1 MKTSA
6 FVTPRH
12 CEFHRKGK
20 RDNHGRLVCCSD
32 ALSITMP
39 PSLMGALAG
48 KLEGARVA
56 ERAAPARSW
65 MMPILLADQL
75 NSMAAAAASATA
87 DATEASAKLNEAG
100 QKARRKSR
108 ELEAQ
113 FFGMHVE
120 EVADIK
126 KIFEEF
132 DEDHSGGISLEELK
146 KAIKSLKATICPE
159 DRVVRATAGRLGLCP
174 VPYDGTQRAHASL
187 ISAASRATKLAV
199 FVLPAARRPAQLRK
213 SIPKYTRKDFK
224 DGKEL
229 DEDAFRKLILAVKTG
244 ALIEDVQKS
253 DEEIRALFNKV
264 TDCH

>member
-1 MKTSA
+1 
-6 FVTPRH
+6 
-12 CEFHRKGK
+12 
-20 RDNHGRLVCCSD
+20 
-32 ALSITMP
+32 
-39 PSLMGALAG
+39 MGALAG

-264 TDCH
+264 TDGH

>member
-1 MKTSA
+1 
-6 FVTPRH
+6 
-12 CEFHRKGK
+12 
-20 RDNHGRLVCCSD
+20 
-32 ALSITMP
+32 MP

-56 ERAAPARSW
+56 ECAAPARSW

-187 ISAASRATKLAV
+187 IFAV
-199 FVLPAARRPAQLRK
+199 RSPPLLVPPNLPCLCCPPPAARRSYANRSQ
-213 SIPKYTRKDFK
+213 STR
-224 DGKEL
+224 GRTSRT
-229 DEDAFRKLILAVKTG
+229 ARSWMRTRSA
-244 ALIEDVQKS
+244 S
-253 DEEIRALFNKV
+253 
-264 TDCH
+264 

>member
-1 MKTSA
+1 
-6 FVTPRH
+6 
-12 CEFHRKGK
+12 
-20 RDNHGRLVCCSD
+20 
-32 ALSITMP
+32 MP
-39 PSLMGALAG
+39 T
-48 KLEGARVA
+48 V
-56 ERAAPARSW
+56 
-65 MMPILLADQL
+65 LADQL

-108 ELEAQ
+108 DLEAQ

-159 DRVVRATAGRLGLCP
+159 DRV
-174 VPYDGTQRAHASL
+174 
-187 ISAASRATKLAV
+187 
-199 FVLPAARRPAQLRK
+199 LRK

-253 DEEIRALFNKV
+253 DEEIRALFNKID
-264 TDCH
+264 TDGSGFLDEKELKTAMDSTPTSERADYAEHWARMLGYADKDVGGKKEFSFEAFLKLTDDLNLGRFATSS